1 MYIQY
6 TTLPYIPS
14 QCTRTLPY
22 IPSICT
28 TILLCIISR
37 TLPYIFSTSIRT
49 LAYLPST
56 IYPLQNN
63 LQHYLTYILY
73 PLHHY
78 LIQVLNTLPYP
89 LQHYHVLY
97 IIPSISTS
105 TLPLIQHYLLCFT
118 FHIHYNTTLYIS
130 YTHCKTTLQCLH
142 TLLIHYFTA
151 LYTLYVLTILH
162 SLLCSTFHIPPLLYI
177 LSIFNTTLR
186 YIPSIFIKTLSSKI
200 HVLCCW
206 LRAPYSLQT
215 FQGGS

>member
-6 TTLPYIPS
+6 QLQEQPSYFQQYIHYLIYLLYSGLPYIPS

-37 TLPYIFSTSIRT
+37 TLPYIFSTSNPIH
-49 LAYLPST
+49 
-56 IYPLQNN
+56 PLQNN

-105 TLPLIQHYLLCFT
+105 TLPLIQHYLLCYT

-130 YTHCKTTLQCLH
+130 YTHCKTTLQCL
-142 TLLIHYFTA
+142 
-151 LYTLYVLTILH
+151 
-162 SLLCSTFHIPPLLYI
+162 
-177 LSIFNTTLR
+177 
-186 YIPSIFIKTLSSKI
+186 
-200 HVLCCW
+200 
-206 LRAPYSLQT
+206 
-215 FQGGS
+215 